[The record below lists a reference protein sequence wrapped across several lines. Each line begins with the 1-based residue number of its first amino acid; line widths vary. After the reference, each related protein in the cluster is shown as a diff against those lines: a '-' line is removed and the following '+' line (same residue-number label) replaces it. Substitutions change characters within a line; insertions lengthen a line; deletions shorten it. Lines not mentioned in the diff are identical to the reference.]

1 MCVSSG
7 VKEDDEEGLRSGVS
21 IERLMI
27 VECMEGK
34 SRRVRRKE
42 VNALY
47 VSEVGELARRK
58 SGESRMRIIFE
69 FGVEEERMVIA

>member
-1 MCVSSG
+1 MCVSRG
-7 VKEDDEEGLRSGVS
+7 VKEDDGEGLRSGVS
-21 IERLMI
+21 IERPMI

-47 VSEVGELARRK
+47 VSDVGELARRK

-69 FGVEEERMVIA
+69 FGLEEERVVIA